1 MSTTQARFRFNYD
14 PEKAQ
19 EILDSI
25 GAVFHKEIASREV
38 LLSADEGNIYRLLKT
53 PMGTYKL
60 MHQET
65 TDLGMRLV
73 RKMRMLPHTQELC
86 DILFADPSRVLH
98 RTQRR
103 YAWERSLVLIMSI
116 NENGKFL
123 VIVPDDEDEK
133 KALFTAFQVTE
144 DDVLDKGFSALH
156 EQFTPD
162 SEE

>member
-1 MSTTQARFRFNYD
+1 MSAIQARFRFNYN

-25 GAVFHKEIASREV
+25 GAVFHKEVSSQEV
-38 LLSADEGNIYRLLKT
+38 LLSSDEGNMYRIIKT
-53 PMGTYKL
+53 SAGVYKL

-86 DILFADPSRVLH
+86 DTLFADSSKVLH
-98 RTQRR
+98 RMQRR
-103 YAWERSLVLIMSI
+103 YAWERSIILIVNV
-116 NENGKFL
+116 NETGKYL

-133 KALFTAFQVTE
+133 KALFAAFHVTE
-144 DDVLDKGFSALH
+144 EDTLGTGLSVLY
-156 EQFTPD
+156 EQFTSD